1 MAIKRFIRAAAGL
14 TAVVSAIFLWR
25 EMVGLGEVRR
35 YNEALKNK
43 DFEQAAN
50 IDNEYGMF
58 ASAYH
63 LQQQGSHQESR
74 VLYTAIQKSNDRK
87 LADAALFNLGNT
99 YMQHAKQVD
108 IKKDADVA
116 FPLIELA
123 KVTYREL
130 LANDSSHW
138 GAKYNL
144 ERALQLSPDSRA
156 LPNVEIPGR
165 QNPNRTVISIDP
177 EDSLP

>member
-35 YNEALKNK
+35 YNEALENK

-74 VLYTAIQKSNDRK
+74 VLYTAIQKSN
-87 LADAALFNLGNT
+87 
-99 YMQHAKQVD
+99 
-108 IKKDADVA
+108 
-116 FPLIELA
+116 
-123 KVTYREL
+123 
-130 LANDSSHW
+130 
-138 GAKYNL
+138 